1 MAKERILNALEQLG
15 IVSPEG
21 VRVALLNAETSRMTP
36 LHQLLVNK
44 KITEDD
50 ILRAAKYAGIDHI
63 VISTDI
69 VPEARAVLAI
79 PKETAMQHTVLP
91 VSIKDD
97 TLTVIMR
104 FFSTKNITLQDDL
117 KRLAGVKNIIV
128 LMSSESELQRS
139 IATAYRAEGELRHI
153 AEEQQ
158 KYNESLG
165 IKKTV
170 TDQQFTEIV
179 DISPSVKFVNLF
191 LKQAITDRASDIHVE
206 PQEGSVVIR
215 FRIDGVLHDAV
226 EAPKSMANEI
236 TSRIKVM
243 ADLDIAERRR
253 PQDGRLTIGDM
264 DLRVAVLPTVWGEK
278 IVMRILDNSQ
288 SSIELLKLGFSASN
302 LERFESAYKK
312 PHGMILVTG
321 PTGSGKSTT
330 LYAALH
336 NIATP
341 EVNIITVEDPVE
353 YRVPRINQVQV
364 NLKAGLT
371 FPGALRSIL
380 RSDPDV
386 ILIGEIRDTETARIA
401 VEAAQTGHLVLS
413 TLHTNDAASAVS
425 RLTEMGIEPFLVAS
439 VLESVVGQRLIRK
452 LCSSCKVEYPP
463 TEEELEI
470 IEFPF
475 NPDEPLPKIYNAVGC
490 KDCSK
495 TGYKGRTAVHE
506 VLLMTPDMEQIAA
519 SRGNSTMIFNQ
530 ARKDG
535 MITMREAGWA
545 KVLAGDTSIAEILRV
560 VS

>member
-21 VRVALLNAETSRMTP
+21 VRAALLNAETSRMTP

-69 VPEARAVLAI
+69 VPDAKAILAI

-165 IKKTV
+165 IKKTI

-470 IEFPF
+470 IGFPF